1 MRWTPGSRSRDIED
15 RRGQSGFGM
24 RRAGAPLGIGGILVL
39 LVLSVVFRQDFLSM
53 LGGGGSEIAPVE
65 TTGDGA
71 VPDVPFQTTPEEE
84 ELVKFVSFVLDDVQ
98 NTWTT
103 VLPTVGTS
111 YQRAKLVLFR
121 EAVDSACGFGQA
133 AMGPFYC
140 SLDQRVYIDLAF
152 YDDLHQRFGAPGDF
166 AQAYVL
172 AHEIGH
178 HVQNLLGIQGQV
190 RDAQQANPDAANEL
204 SVLLELQAD
213 CFAGVWGHSAAQ
225 RGILDA
231 GDLEEGLN
239 AARAIG
245 DDLMMKRAGGRVV
258 PEAFTHGSSAQ
269 RVEWLRRGLASGRC
283 EDCDTFNAGVQ

>member
-15 RRGQSGFGM
+15 RRGSSGFGM

-39 LVLSVVFRQDFLSM
+39 LVLSVVFRQDFFSLV
-53 LGGGGSEIAPVE
+53 GGGGGEQVPVE
-65 TTGDGA
+65 TTGDGSL
-71 VPDVPFQTTPEEE
+71 PRPPLETTPAEE
-84 ELVKFVSFVLDDVQ
+84 ELVNFVSFVLDDVQ
-98 NTWTT
+98 QTWTT
-103 VLPTVGTS
+103 VLPTVGAP
-111 YQRAKLVLFR
+111 YENAKLVLFR
-121 EAVDSACGFGQA
+121 EAIDSACGFGQA

-140 SLDQRVYIDLAF
+140 SLDNRIYIDLAF

-190 RDAQQANPDAANEL
+190 REAQQANPDAANQL

-231 GDLEEGLN
+231 GDLEEGLG
-239 AARAIG
+239 AAAAIG
-245 DDLMMKRAGGRVV
+245 DDLMMKRSGGRVV
-258 PEAFTHGSSAQ
+258 PEAFTHGTSAQ